1 MWDLG
6 KSVSFV
12 VEKLQGIGDE
22 SGCLVFCLISPLPF
36 ALELESKPSSGMPC
50 YHRLAT
56 RTRSILESSFVCEI
70 DKRHL

>member
-36 ALELESKPSSGMPC
+36 ALELLRVKTEFRDALLPPTSQT
-50 YHRLAT
+50 YTFHIR
-56 RTRSILESSFVCEI
+56 E
-70 DKRHL
+70 